1 MRTVRMSLA
10 AGLVTISLGIAPGA
24 AADTMSAEAL
34 AEAMGLSAED
44 RAKLQAGEIV
54 STEIAE
60 TTEKQLAVALALK
73 VPATLADVAA
83 SVAEGTTL
91 EANKAMK
98 AYGEIDPAQA
108 GEAAFAGITLD
119 ADEVERLLEVE
130 PGSELNLSSAE
141 IAVFQD
147 LAQQHKASDPAAAE
161 AVNASWRQV
170 LAGRLQAYLAAG
182 LDGIA
187 PYDRGGDSSSAA
199 DDLRAAAEGS
209 KLVQQAIPELYQAF
223 LAYPNQSVADATHRF
238 FWTEQVADDRP
249 VHILTHRMSQ
259 QRPDV
264 LVVLSR
270 DFYVSHSFNASQG
283 AAGALPV
290 ADGVVIFY
298 GNRTSS
304 DQVAGFMSG
313 MRHEI
318 GRGMMRDSLV
328 AAMEQIRT
336 TWQR

>member
-1 MRTVRMSLA
+1 MRAFRMSLA
-10 AGLVTISLGIAPGA
+10 AGLIAISWVGA
-24 AADTMSAEAL
+24 AVAADTTAEAV
-34 AEAMGLSAED
+34 AEAMGLGTED

-54 STEIAE
+54 STEIEE

-73 VPATLADVAA
+73 VPATLEDVAA
-83 SVAEGTTL
+83 SVAKGTTI
-91 EANKAMK
+91 EANKAIK
-98 AYGEIDPAQA
+98 AHGVIDPAKVD
-108 GEAAFAGITLD
+108 EAAFAGITLD
-119 ADEVERLLEVE
+119 ADEVARLLEVE
-130 PGSELNLSSAE
+130 PGSEFNLSSAE

-147 LAQQHKASDPAAAE
+147 LAQQRATAD
-161 AVNASWRQV
+161 AVNAAWRQV
-170 LAGRLQAYLAAG
+170 LAGRLQAYLDGG

-187 PYDRGGDSSSAA
+187 PYDRGDDSSSAA
-199 DDLRAAAEGS
+199 EDLKAAAEGS
-209 KLVQQAIPELYQAF
+209 KLVQQTVPELYQAF
-223 LAYPNQSVADATHRF
+223 LAYPDQGVADVQHKF

-249 VHILTHRMSQ
+249 VYILTHRMAQ
-259 QRPDV
+259 QRPDL

-298 GNRTSS
+298 ANRTSS

-328 AAMEQIRT
+328 EAMADIRT
-336 TWQR
+336 AWQP